1 LKKVSYKEFRRT
13 VAEKQRGKRID
24 HYLIISGIGI
34 SRNLTQRLIDKGKVL
49 VNNHSVKHSYR
60 VKTSDEIYVRF
71 ETELSPTIG
80 AENIPLNI
88 VYEDDD
94 IIVVN
99 KDKGIIVHPAR
110 GNFEHT
116 MVNALLFHCG
126 QLPTM
131 GDRVRPGVLHRLDKD
146 TTGLILFA
154 KTDDALRILSR
165 AIENREVEKKYDVFC
180 WNYPG
185 MPEGVIEAP
194 IGRSGLDRKKMTVT
208 PLSSKLATTRYK
220 VLERFNI
227 ITYLKVALITGRT
240 HQIRVHFTHIGC
252 PIVGDK
258 DYKGRSPGVIRR
270 GKDLPLFREI
280 LKLIDRQAL
289 HSSEIAFKHPITN
302 KKMKFVIPLP
312 DDMQHI
318 LSHLREEATFRK
330 K

>member
-1 LKKVSYKEFRRT
+1 MKKVVYKEFRRT

-34 SRNLTQRLIDKGKVL
+34 SRNLTQKLIDKGKVL
-49 VNNHSVKHSYR
+49 VNGNSVKHSYR
-60 VKTSDEIYVRF
+60 VKTGDEIYVRF
-71 ETELSPTIG
+71 EMESSPTIG
-80 AENIPLNI
+80 AENIPLDI
-88 VYEDDD
+88 IYEDAD

-99 KDKGIIVHPAR
+99 KAKGIIVHPAR

-126 QLPTM
+126 QLPTL

-165 AIENREVEKKYDVFC
+165 AIENRKVEKKYDVLC

-194 IGRSGLDRKKMTVT
+194 IGRSGIDRKKMTVT
-208 PLSSKLATTRYK
+208 PLSSKLATTKYK

-227 ITYLKVALITGRT
+227 ITYLKVILITGRT

-252 PIVGDK
+252 PIVGDR

-270 GKDLPLFREI
+270 GKDLPLFKEV

-289 HSSEIAFKHPITN
+289 HSSEMTFKHPVTN
-302 KKMKFVIPLP
+302 RKMNFTAPLP
-312 DDMQHI
+312 EDI
-318 LSHLREEATFRK
+318 RRVLSRLRQEVAFRK